1 MTDSSKYTGIH
12 KARFDE
18 DGHGRGIAGR
28 DLAGKGD
35 SIKLCHLCVIGLA
48 ALNVLLLRYYNSA
61 IGHAVAGCPLLHNL
75 LSRCC
80 LSSACNDLSACVGYV
95 LILYVACRA

>member
-35 SIKLCHLCVIGLA
+35 SIKLCHLRVIGLA
-48 ALNVLLLRYYNSA
+48 ALNVFCFAITTQRSGMLLRGALDSTTCFL
-61 IGHAVAGCPLLHNL
+61 GVA
-75 LSRCC
+75 
-80 LSSACNDLSACVGYV
+80 LSSTMIFQRVSDTY
-95 LILYVACRA
+95 

>member
-35 SIKLCHLCVIGLA
+35 SIKLCHLRVIGLA
-48 ALNVLLLRYYNSA
+48 ALNVFALLLQLSDQSCCCGVPSQLAFSA
-61 IGHAVAGCPLLHNL
+61 L
-75 LSRCC
+75 LSRQQ
-80 LSSACNDLSACVGYV
+80 
-95 LILYVACRA
+95 